1 MSAYCADPAF
11 KKLEDKRNV
20 NHIRLI
26 RKLLLTGN
34 IRACV
39 YMYICNYVCI
49 YIYIYMYIII
59 YIFIYIGYSNGFPL
73 TSFPF

>member
-39 YMYICNYVCI
+39 YITGNIRACARE
-49 YIYIYMYIII
+49 
-59 YIFIYIGYSNGFPL
+59 L
-73 TSFPF
+73 EKAT